1 MARTLLPPQFPSLTS
16 NSVTN
21 SQPLLRA
28 AAVEDR
34 LRARRS
40 NTYIEAMKRLD
51 AGAHIHDRQALDK
64 FLADIRREFPDI
76 ELQHLPLG
84 IVARCYLGAPYEVH
98 TLDQV
103 GQIIDHYKR
112 GESLPPLMERAR
124 SLSLYPGY
132 AFVEVYV
139 DKLIAVTEEGDTS
152 IVKG

>member
-1 MARTLLPPQFPSLTS
+1 
-16 NSVTN
+16 
-21 SQPLLRA
+21 
-28 AAVEDR
+28 
-34 LRARRS
+34 
-40 NTYIEAMKRLD
+40 MKRLD